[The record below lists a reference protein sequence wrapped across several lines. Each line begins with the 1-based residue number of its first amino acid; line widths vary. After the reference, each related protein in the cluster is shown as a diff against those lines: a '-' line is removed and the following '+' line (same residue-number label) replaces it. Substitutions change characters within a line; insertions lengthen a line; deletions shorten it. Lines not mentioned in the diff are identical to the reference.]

1 MRRRLTALAVLGLG
15 TAAAVGIAAPAHA
28 ATAIEYGLG
37 PVQVAPDATAI
48 EYGLGP
54 VQVAPDA
61 TAIEYGLGTR
71 G

>member
-1 MRRRLTALAVLGLG
+1 
-15 TAAAVGIAAPAHA
+15 
-28 ATAIEYGLG
+28 
-37 PVQVAPDATAI
+37 VQVAPDATAI